1 MTADENFQAIFM
13 TFVKG
18 FDWGRI
24 TGDPIKR
31 EKSIILSIP
40 QLKKPVTLESLIYS
54 KFFCNINKKTEIVKG
69 DCEW

>member
-1 MTADENFQAIFM
+1 M

-24 TGDPIKR
+24 TGGSIKR

-54 KFFCNINKKTEIVKG
+54 KIFCNINNKTEKVKG